1 MAKKET
7 LNNAN
12 IRGNILILLQL
23 TQLIF
28 NNYFQNTITKY
39 NFDAL
44 NLCSIFQ
51 TQNLETFMFIFL
63 FSYKF

>member
-12 IRGNILILLQL
+12 IRGNILFLLQL

-51 TQNLETFMFIFL
+51 T
-63 FSYKF
+63 